1 MNFDLETFIENFFTC
16 NGAVV
21 EKNGSNL
28 EVLAPRKLAHKVGIP
43 DFCSLKIGNENPDGY
58 AIHYGSQLL
67 ESIAETACSNIPFTI
82 AQLNFHYL
90 KSQGFDRLI
99 QDLFRFENAI
109 VRVENTAEVKTE
121 YILLN
126 CRYMAQ
132 SDEQK
137 EGLIPLGFNLETGAP
152 VDHMETMLD
161 TVEKKFEI
169 EGLDVPLE
177 EKKMQKIMG
186 WVQHRAS
193 KLIRIQIEPFVDSMN
208 RRYQRDVSNLSEYYA
223 ELAKEMTKALKRPGL
238 SAELIAERKEKIDL
252 IPDEMTK
259 KKEDLFKKYSIK
271 VNLRLSSVMLIRT
284 PAVKLFCRAEVGRRQ
299 KQVSLCFNPI
309 TKSLDPLICP
319 KCGQE
324 TFQIHFNKLLHPCC
338 LQCN

>member
-1 MNFDLETFIENFFTC
+1 MNFDLETFVENFFTC
-16 NGAVV
+16 NGAVI

-28 EVLAPRKLAHKVGIP
+28 DVLAPRKLARQVGIP
-43 DFCSLKIGNENPDGY
+43 DFCSFTIGSENPDGY

-67 ESIAETACSNIPFTI
+67 ESIAEIACDHIPFTI

-99 QDLFRFENAI
+99 QDLFRFDNAV
-109 VRVENTAEVKTE
+109 VRVENTAEVKTD
-121 YILLN
+121 YILLT

-137 EGLIPLGFNLETGAP
+137 EGILPLCFNLDTGAP

-161 TVEKKFEI
+161 TVEKKFEV
-169 EGLDVPLE
+169 EGRDVPFE
-177 EKKMQKIMG
+177 EKKMQKIIQWIQG
-186 WVQHRAS
+186 RAS
-193 KLIRIQIEPFVDSMN
+193 KLIGIKIEPFVDSMN
-208 RRYQRDVSNLSEYYA
+208 RRYQRDVNNLSEYYA
-223 ELAKEMTKALKRPGL
+223 ELTNEMKKTLKRPGL
-238 SAELIAERKEKIDL
+238 SAELMAERQEKIDL

-259 KKEDLFKKYSIK
+259 KKEDLFKKYSIR

-299 KQVSLCFNPI
+299 KQFRLYFNPI
-309 TKSLDPLICP
+309 TKSLDPLVCP

-324 TFQIHFNKLLHPCC
+324 TFQIHFSRLLQPCC
-338 LQCN
+338 IQCS